1 MKVIVSR
8 DEWYPYYK
16 IEKYEIY
23 KDLDDEYIIVDMSE
37 TDYTIYRGLLLQV
50 NKLQLKLDGMFEKA
64 GK

>member
-8 DEWYPYYK
+8 DEWYPYYE
-16 IEKYEIY
+16 IQKYESY
-23 KDLDDEYIIVDMSE
+23 KYIDEEYIIVDMSE
-37 TDYTIYRGLLLQV
+37 KDYTIYRGLLLQV